1 MFYTRLKSPVDTT
14 VEHRWYRGGQLR
26 QTRKLSI
33 HTNTGTGYR
42 TYSRFTVDATGD
54 WKVELRSR
62 DGALLHEERFAV
74 R

>member
-1 MFYTRLKSPVDTT
+1 VFYTRLKSPVDTT

-33 HTNTGTGYR
+33 RTNTGTGYR
-42 TYSRFTVDATGD
+42 TYSRLTVDGTGD
-54 WKVELRSR
+54 WRVELRSR